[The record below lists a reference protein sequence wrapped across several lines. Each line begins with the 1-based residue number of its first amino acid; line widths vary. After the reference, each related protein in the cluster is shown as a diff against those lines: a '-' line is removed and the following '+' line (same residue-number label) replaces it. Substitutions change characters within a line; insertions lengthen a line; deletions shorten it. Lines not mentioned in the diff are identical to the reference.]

1 MYRSE
6 FEPTPE
12 SRTLQI
18 RAAITNLEAI
28 SMMGR
33 LPKAATPRLKAAL
46 DDLHSLE
53 SSCPCGTLKLY
64 RVTHGLTENAEI
76 FTKLIR

>member
-12 SRTLQI
+12 SRRLQI

-28 SMMGR
+28 GRMGR
-33 LPKAATPRLKAAL
+33 LPKAATPRLNAVL
-46 DDLHSLE
+46 EDLHSLE

-64 RVTHGLTENAEI
+64 KVTHALPENAEV
-76 FTKLIR
+76 FTRLIR